1 MSCAGSW
8 QGHLDAAAYSRFQQ
22 TCGISDISQPHR
34 QPLWEIISS
43 KHTEGTRHYHN
54 LNHLMFMFDFIQQAC
69 KAGYTLQGTATLDWG
84 IWFHDVV
91 HNPESSTNEA
101 DSAALAGQL
110 LQAAGLQ
117 QDTINKIKTYILAT
131 ASHHHVEGDPD
142 GDLMMDADLA
152 ILGAPLHKYIDYAVA
167 VRKEYGHLSDEEY
180 TKSRARVLKG
190 LLDREQLF
198 LSDVGKSTCEAAARA
213 NMAHEWRL
221 VSAGQLLQANTSDK
235 GDPEG
240 AEENGLSEGA
250 AADSSSAQER

>member
-1 MSCAGSW
+1 
-8 QGHLDAAAYSRFQQ
+8 
-22 TCGISDISQPHR
+22 
-34 QPLWEIISS
+34 
-43 KHTEGTRHYHN
+43 
-54 LNHLMFMFDFIQQAC
+54 MFMFDFIQQAC

-180 TKSRARVLKG
+180 TKSRWVTNIAKLAVHMPLVVPWQTSYGADRYCDPT
-190 LLDREQLF
+190 LLD
-198 LSDVGKSTCEAAARA
+198 DC
-213 NMAHEWRL
+213 RL
-221 VSAGQLLQANTSDK
+221 CS
-235 GDPEG
+235 
-240 AEENGLSEGA
+240 
-250 AADSSSAQER
+250 